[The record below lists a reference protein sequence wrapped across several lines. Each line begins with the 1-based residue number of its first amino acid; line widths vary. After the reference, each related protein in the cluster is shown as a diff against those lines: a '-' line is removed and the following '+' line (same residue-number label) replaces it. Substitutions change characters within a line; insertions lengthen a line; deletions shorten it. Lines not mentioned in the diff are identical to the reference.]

1 MSNVLA
7 IAIDSIRALLHKRI
21 LLAVI
26 VGMLIMTAIVYFGLG
41 AISHFVDPEE
51 LLEATEESSTE
62 EAQPALT
69 EAEQLQRA
77 QAAQSQMAE
86 ILSVFY
92 AFSAFG
98 GIIVGIYIGASA
110 VSSEI
115 NKGSIAMVLSRPV
128 ARWQFLLGKY
138 VGAVVVLL
146 GYCALI
152 GAAMFFYTQTHE
164 MGDIPALRYTP
175 WLTFCHCLMIGS
187 LALTLS
193 MVMHPALAGVLAF
206 FSDFSW
212 LFSLIPS
219 EGFLYYLSMAL
230 PSYQLFNVSDQFI
243 NNALVLGW
251 YEVGMLTLY
260 AFDLSVIFLVLAM
273 WRLRYKEVS

>member
-1 MSNVLA
+1 MSKVLA
-7 IAIDSIRALLHKRI
+7 IAVDSIRALLHKRV
-21 LLAVI
+21 LLAVM
-26 VGMLIMTAIVYFGLG
+26 VGMLIITALFYFGLS
-41 AISHFVDPEE
+41 AFAEYVDPIEF
-51 LLEATEESSTE
+51 LEATEESSTE
-62 EAQPALT
+62 EAQPT
-69 EAEQLQRA
+69 FSEAQQLQRA
-77 QAAQSQMAE
+77 QAARSQIAQ
-86 ILSVFY
+86 ILTVFY
-92 AFSAFG
+92 MFSSFG
-98 GIIVGIYIGASA
+98 GTIVGIYIGASA

-128 ARWQFLLGKY
+128 ARWQFLMGKY
-138 VGAVVVLL
+138 IGAVAVLL

-152 GAAMFFYTQTHE
+152 GGAMVFFTQAHGL
-164 MGDIPALRYTP
+164 GDVPALQYAP
-175 WLTFCHCLMIGS
+175 WLTFCHCLMVGS
-187 LALTLS
+187 LALALS

-212 LFSLIPS
+212 LFGLIPS

-230 PSYQLFNVSDQFI
+230 PSYQLFNLSDQFI

-260 AFDLSVIFLVLAM
+260 AFDLSAIFLLLAM